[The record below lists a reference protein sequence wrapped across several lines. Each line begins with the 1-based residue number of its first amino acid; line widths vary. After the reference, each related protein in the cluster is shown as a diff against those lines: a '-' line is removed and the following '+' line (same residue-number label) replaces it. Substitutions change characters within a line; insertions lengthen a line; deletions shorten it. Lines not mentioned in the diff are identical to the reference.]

1 MNLLSC
7 YKAHSKCEPYFIT
20 WSMNIVIANEWVI
33 YIAIFIPQSRH
44 HRSATCLVRTA
55 VVIISSWPGQD
66 VTRAQAGSSLRHV
79 FSGWRPRPN
88 WRWPDAAR
96 SPECAHASRFLRTTL
111 ASAVT
116 LRTCDGLTLTRG
128 DIGGSG
134 STLHG
139 QNIFRWRSLNF
150 KTTGQ
155 NYYGVYILSPGL

>member
-1 MNLLSC
+1 MWTIFHHLKHEHRYCKWVSDLYSYFYPPEPSPPVRHLPREDSSC
-7 YKAHSKCEPYFIT
+7 DHQFLA
-20 WSMNIVIANEWVI
+20 
-33 YIAIFIPQSRH
+33 R
-44 HRSATCLVRTA
+44 
-55 VVIISSWPGQD
+55 PGCHKS
-66 VTRAQAGSSLRHV
+66 AGSSLRHV

-88 WRWPDAAR
+88 WRWPDAAP

-139 QNIFRWRSLNF
+139 DNIFRWRSLNF